1 MPAADRNA
9 ARRSVGTTTGGPA
22 SSTRRN
28 APHGRLGRR
37 PVAGTVVGTWMPPA
51 TPVGD
56 RNLGYPEACCPE
68 ALVRLGRRDRRR
80 RNRTIRRRCRRCST
94 TRDPQDS
101 EAEYR
106 RQDPCEP
113 ADDRDQTE
121 HAKDAPSQQE
131 REEAG
136 RSRLQQ
142 KSTDRMGASHVP
154 NRVEK
159 REAQEQEQA

>member
-1 MPAADRNA
+1 MDVWGVDPWRA
-9 ARRSVGTTTGGPA
+9 P
-22 SSTRRN
+22 SS
-28 APHGRLGRR
+28 ALG
-37 PVAGTVVGTWMPPA
+37 WPA

-80 RNRTIRRRCRRCST
+80 RNRTIRRRCRRPT

-106 RQDPCEP
+106 TQDPCEP

-159 REAQEQEQA
+159 REAQEQEQAE